1 MSYVAA
7 EVGPVFSAII
17 KFCEANVAALAVDG
31 AALTIVGTTGGRL
44 FVHSTDVMSF
54 DLDEL
59 QLSPPVR
66 CRRSS
71 TRGSDRAAAHQAPPA
86 RATASTMDPPACD
99 DVGTPGALVCPVPG
113 RAHQRP

>member
-44 FVHSTDVMSF
+44 FVHSTDAMSF

-71 TRGSDRAAAHQAPPA
+71 TRGSDRAAAHQATTCSGHGVDDGPA
-86 RATASTMDPPACD
+86 SVRRRRNTGCPR
-99 DVGTPGALVCPVPG
+99 VPGAG
-113 RAHQRP
+113 